1 LDPSKRPFKICVIEI
16 PDKNARLQTVD
27 TKRRYAIQTMALE
40 IGSSISGLGQVAPAG
55 LTVFFGFF
63 GLTLTGLRALTGFRA
78 VAGVSRTGRRAIPA
92 GAATGSGD
100 LKNTRQPGL
109 SSDFLLIMQTV
120 TRSTS
125 GMASLQRRNASPLHA
140 CCCSGV

>member
-1 LDPSKRPFKICVIEI
+1 MFRALLRPKAVQNSSNANELLFGHRSI
-16 PDKNARLQTVD
+16 P
-27 TKRRYAIQTMALE
+27 
-40 IGSSISGLGQVAPAG
+40 GGGQVALAG
-55 LTVFFGFF
+55 LAGFLVFL
-63 GLTLTGLRALTGFRA
+63 GLLLTGLRAVAGVMRTGFRA
-78 VAGVSRTGRRAIPA
+78 ILT

-109 SSDFLLIMQTV
+109 SWDLFLIMQTV

-125 GMASLQRRNASPLHA
+125 GIASPHSRKASGVHA